1 MTSTG
6 QHLANDASERRSGHV
21 HDLTYYAPG
30 LYHWIALTLR
40 MYHSSMFCFSLMA
53 IINILSTR
61 TYPPRRAS
69 PIRARSQMASD
80 GSLFG
85 LSRQRVTGPRYP
97 GPASSCD
104 GSAPLLPRVRHP
116 EIALSSHC
124 AYSFLSSVVNTKCL
138 HSCCRRRISRFRI
151 NSEVALRF
159 VRQ

>member
-1 MTSTG
+1 MMTSTG

-69 PIRARSQMASD
+69 PMRARSQMASD

-104 GSAPLLPRVRHP
+104 GSAPLLSYLEFV
-116 EIALSSHC
+116 IL
-124 AYSFLSSVVNTKCL
+124 KL
-138 HSCCRRRISRFRI
+138 HSRRIARI
-151 NSEVALRF
+151 LSCRLW
-159 VRQ
+159 